1 VRGPRPPTDL
11 RRQRNELTRRLLWLV
26 LFVLVVV
33 GGILIAVV
41 YGAQAA
47 ALGVSC
53 LLVGAGVIGL
63 LWAIF
68 TLIERWVG

>member
-1 VRGPRPPTDL
+1 V
-11 RRQRNELTRRLLWLV
+11 
-26 LFVLVVV
+26 
-33 GGILIAVV
+33 
-41 YGAQAA
+41 
-47 ALGVSC
+47 LGVAC